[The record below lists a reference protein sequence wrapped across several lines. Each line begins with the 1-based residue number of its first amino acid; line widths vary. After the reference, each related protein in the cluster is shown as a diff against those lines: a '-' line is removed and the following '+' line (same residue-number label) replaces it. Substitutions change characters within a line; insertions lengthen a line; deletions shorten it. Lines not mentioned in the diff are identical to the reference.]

1 VYELIQQWGAVVVGI
16 LAAVSIVLGAHI
28 SLRPS
33 RGSEESYTVTRVF
46 AFGTG
51 AFFTAV
57 CLDFLPDAWSG
68 SGDSTPLWLFLGA
81 FVLWAATNAS
91 DTWFNREQNQQLVA
105 SSSATAQ
112 APDNSGS
119 TQFEA
124 NDTLSDSILKFTP
137 VSAVVLTAALSF
149 HTFLEGAAVA
159 LAFHHLNWNTL
170 GFALAM
176 ILHKLPEGVLWG
188 LALAAV
194 FPRDRTK
201 IRRVLIIPAVCTLV
215 GVFLGIF
222 LADQDSSQVINV
234 ATGFVAGAMF
244 YIAFAELL
252 PALRDSAHPRLT
264 RNWFVIGLVVMFILN
279 SLSNVFGG

>member
-1 VYELIQQWGAVVVGI
+1 MLAVIQQWGAVAVGL
-16 LAAVSIVLGAHI
+16 LAALSIVVGAHI
-28 SLRPS
+28 ALRPS
-33 RGSEESYTVTRVF
+33 KSTEQSSTVTRVF

-68 SGDSTPLWLFLGA
+68 GGNRTPLWIFIGA
-81 FVLWAATNAS
+81 FVLWAATHAS
-91 DTWFNREQNQQLVA
+91 DGLFNQTQNRELIA
-105 SSSATAQ
+105 SSTAVLKE
-112 APDNSGS
+112 S
-119 TQFEA
+119 TNQGLEQTEPVDSMW
-124 NDTLSDSILKFTP
+124 DTTLKFTP
-137 VSAVVLTAALSF
+137 VSAVVLAAALSF
-149 HTFLEGAAVA
+149 HTFLEGAAVS
-159 LAFHHLNWNTL
+159 LAFHDLSWKTL

-194 FPRDRTK
+194 FPRERAK
-201 IRRVLIIPAVCTLV
+201 IRRMLVIPAVCTLA

-222 LADQDSSQVINV
+222 LADKASAQVINV

-252 PALRDSAHPRLT
+252 PALRDTAQPRLA
-264 RNWFVIGLVVMFILN
+264 RSWFVIGLVVMFILN
-279 SLSNVFGG
+279 NLSNLFGG